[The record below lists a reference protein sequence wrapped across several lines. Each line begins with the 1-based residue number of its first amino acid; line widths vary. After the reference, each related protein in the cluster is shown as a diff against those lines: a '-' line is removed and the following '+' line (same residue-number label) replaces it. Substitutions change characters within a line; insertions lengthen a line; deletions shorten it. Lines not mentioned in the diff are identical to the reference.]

1 MSPAALAL
9 TALMLLAVGGGAL
22 LWLAATSMQQRRE
35 AAMRTRA
42 GGEAYVDDAT
52 LGSVQQGPGD
62 PLTRWVAHRLWRSGA
77 TVSTTR
83 VSIGLLLAGLGML
96 LAMVLLGFAL
106 GLLIALIAGGVFYL
120 VVARRA
126 AARRQAL
133 LDQLP
138 DYLDHVLRALSA
150 GNTLEESVAE
160 AAREA
165 SDPIRSVFQ
174 QVARQTR
181 LGAPIAD
188 VLARQGQIH
197 DLRDLNAL
205 AMAASVNK
213 QYGGSMRRI
222 IRSLIAAVR
231 ARDAAGRELRALTAE
246 SRFSAMVLVLI
257 SLGLTAYILLQ
268 NPQYYAEM
276 WSTADTRALLLGSAG
291 LQLAGIVVIFRMV
304 QSTDRMGQ

>member
-1 MSPAALAL
+1 MSPLALAL
-9 TALMLLAVGGGAL
+9 TALMLLAIGGGAL
-22 LWLAATSMQQRRE
+22 LWLAATSSQQRRE

-42 GGEAYVDDAT
+42 GGESYVDDAT
-52 LGSVQQGPGD
+52 LRSADQSEGD
-62 PLTRWVAHRLWRSGA
+62 PITQWVAHRLWRSGA
-77 TVSTTR
+77 TVTTTR
-83 VSIGLLLAGLGML
+83 VSIGLVLAGLGVL
-96 LAMVLLGFAL
+96 LAIIVLGLAL

-165 SDPIRSVFQ
+165 SEPIRSVFQ

-276 WSTADTRALLLGSAG
+276 WSAGDTRALLLGSAG

>member
-1 MSPAALAL
+1 MTPAGLAML
-9 TALMLLAVGGGAL
+9 AVMLLCMGGGL
-22 LWLAATSMQQRRE
+22 MLWLAAHGAQQRRD
-35 AAMRTRA
+35 AAMRIRA
-42 GGEAYVDDAT
+42 GGESYVDDDTQFDADA
-52 LGSVQQGPGD
+52 GQGD
-62 PLTRWVAHRLWRSGA
+62 PITRWVAHRLWRSGA
-77 TVSTTR
+77 QVSTNR
-83 VSIGLLLAGLGML
+83 ISLGLIIAGLGF
-96 LAMVLLGFAL
+96 VLLIVALGLAL
-106 GLLIALIAGGVFYL
+106 GLLISLIVCGVLYL

-150 GNTLEESVAE
+150 GNTLEESLGE
-160 AAREA
+160 AARE
-165 SDPIRSVFQ
+165 SSEPIRGVFQ
-174 QVARQTR
+174 QVARQAR
-181 LGAPIAD
+181 LGAPVAD
-188 VLARQGQIH
+188 VLARQGTIH

-205 AMAASVNK
+205 AMAASVNQ

-304 QSTDRMGQ
+304 QSTTESSA

>member
-1 MSPAALAL
+1 MSPVTLALA
-9 TALMLLAVGGGAL
+9 ALMLLAAAGGAF
-22 LWLAATSMQQRRE
+22 LWLAASSSQQRRE
-35 AAMRTRA
+35 AAMRARA
-42 GGEAYVDDAT
+42 GGELYAEDDA
-52 LGSVQQGPGD
+52 LEGIDQSYSD
-62 PLTRWVAHRLWRSGA
+62 PITRWVAHRLWRSGA
-77 TVSTTR
+77 QVSSGR
-83 VSIGLLLAGLGML
+83 VSVGLILA
-96 LAMVLLGFAL
+96 ALGFVLVVIFLGIAL
-106 GLLIALIAGGVFYL
+106 GLLIALIVSGVFYL
-120 VVARRA
+120 VIARRA

-138 DYLDHVLRALSA
+138 DYLDHMLRALSA
-150 GNTLEESVAE
+150 GNTLEESIAE

-165 SDPIRSVFQ
+165 NDPIRSVFQ
-174 QVARQTR
+174 QVARQAR
-181 LGAPIAD
+181 LGAPIAE
-188 VLARQGQIH
+188 VLARQGVIH

-257 SLGLTAYILLQ
+257 SLGLTAYILVQ

-276 WSTADTRALLLGSAG
+276 WAATDTRALLLGSAG
-291 LQLAGIVVIFRMV
+291 LQLAGIVVIYRMV
-304 QSTDRMGQ
+304 QSTNRFGQ